1 LLLTKFILKN
11 YGVYRDENEFDFSCS
26 NDKPIILVGGTNG
39 SGKTTLFEAIMFCL
53 YGMSYFGKR
62 ATRKSYDKFLD
73 NKIHRYLGTP
83 VSADTASIIVQFKYS
98 HDNKITE
105 YFVDR
110 TWRNEDGKII
120 EDLTIKKRDSDSEK
134 FLPLDTI
141 EQSQWQSFIEELI
154 PKGIAKLFFFDGE
167 KIARIAREENED
179 IEIKSSFDSLLGLDL
194 IQQLRSDLQVNLI
207 RSFKGDIK
215 YLEEEFEKLSK
226 EKDETVDEIARLKEK
241 QVSYESEIN
250 QIVREIEELEAK
262 VSKLGGGFASKRE
275 ELKAKKSF
283 LEMKLTVI
291 NENIRNLCHGP
302 VPFALIPNQIQEV
315 QTQLEKDQKI
325 LKNQFE
331 KEILEDKLK
340 NIKDYINSEKFWQE
354 ININQ
359 SYKDKFLS
367 KITQVLDQQNS
378 NENQTEKE
386 VFNFSTQENL
396 QLVEVINK
404 EIEQELAQLEAN
416 SIEFDQISEDLVKID
431 TALVH
436 APKDDEIG
444 PLISELNS
452 KNKEMGTIQTEIRHI
467 EQQISVKQ
475 SYIKLLNV
483 KLRNIVAEKFK
494 DKRASTNAKLTEQI
508 QNALDEYEEKL
519 KAKKLELL
527 EGYLLEAIN
536 SLMHKKDFI
545 KQVVIDKETFD
556 ITLYRD
562 KDDPLPK
569 DLLSEGEK
577 QMYATAVLLALAKTS
592 GKPLPFIID
601 TPLAR
606 LDIAHRQNLIEKF
619 FPYASH
625 QVIIFSTDAEI
636 DAEFYSQ
643 LKPYISKSYVMEYL
657 QGKGKTKQHID
668 AYFWNEKGDK
678 IIAV

>member
-1 LLLTKFILKN
+1 M
-11 YGVYRDENEFDFSCS
+11 YRDENEFDFTCS
-26 NDKPIILVGGTNG
+26 PDKPIILVGGTNG
-39 SGKTTLFEAIMFCL
+39 SGKTTLFEAIMLCL
-53 YGMSYFGKR
+53 YGMSYLGKR
-62 ATRKSYDKFLD
+62 TTRKSYEKFLD

-83 VSADTASIIVQFKYS
+83 ASADAASTIVQFKYS
-98 HDNKITE
+98 HDNKVTE
-105 YFVDR
+105 YLVDR

-134 FLPLDTI
+134 FIPLDTI

-167 KIARIAREENED
+167 KIAKIAKEENED

-207 RSFKGDIK
+207 RSFKGDMK
-215 YLEEEFEKLSK
+215 YLEDEFDKLSK
-226 EKDETVDEIARLKEK
+226 ERDDTMDEITRLKEK
-241 QVSYESEIN
+241 QVSYESEIA

-283 LEMKLTVI
+283 LEMKRAVI
-291 NENIRNLCHGP
+291 SENIRNLCHGP
-302 VPFALIPNQIQEV
+302 APFALIPNQIQEV
-315 QTQLEKDQKI
+315 KVQLEKDQEI

-331 KEILEDKLK
+331 KEILADAIKK
-340 NIKDYINSEKFWQE
+340 IKDYINSEKLWQE
-354 ININQ
+354 ISISE
-359 SYKDKFLS
+359 SYKDKLVS
-367 KITQVLDQQNS
+367 NITQVLDQQNY
-378 NENQTEKE
+378 NGNKAEKG
-386 VFNFSTQENL
+386 VFNFSTQETS
-396 QLVEVINK
+396 QLIEVIDK
-404 EIEQELAQLEAN
+404 QIGQELAQLETN
-416 SIEFDQISEDLVKID
+416 SAEFDQISEDLVKID

-444 PLISELNS
+444 PLISQLNS
-452 KNKEMGTIQTEIRHI
+452 KNKEMGTTQTEIRHL
-467 EQQISVKQ
+467 EQQIAAKQ
-475 SYIKLLNV
+475 AYIKMLNV

-494 DKRASTNAKLTEQI
+494 DKQASTNAKLTEKI
-508 QNALDEYEEKL
+508 QTALDEYEEKL
-519 KAKKLELL
+519 KVKKLELL
-527 EGYLLEAIN
+527 ESYLLEAIN
-536 SLMHKKDFI
+536 NLMHKKDFI

-556 ITLYRD
+556 IILYRD
-562 KDDPLPK
+562 KDEPLPK

-577 QMYATAVLLALAKTS
+577 QMFATAVLLALAKTS

-619 FPYASH
+619 FPFASH
-625 QVIIFSTDAEI
+625 QVVIFSTDAEI
-636 DAEFYSQ
+636 DAGFYAQ

-668 AYFWNEKGDK
+668 TYFWNEKGEK